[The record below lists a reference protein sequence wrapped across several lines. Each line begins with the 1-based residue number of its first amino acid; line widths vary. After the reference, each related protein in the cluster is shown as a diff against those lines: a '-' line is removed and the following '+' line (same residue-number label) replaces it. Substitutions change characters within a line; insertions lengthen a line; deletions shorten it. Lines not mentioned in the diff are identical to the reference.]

1 MGLPIVDFCSKV
13 FTRSL
18 VTCFEFFLKFAKFPM
33 KSDSRL
39 KKLEW
44 MGIYLSIIESRQLE
58 IYCKQL
64 KQTKIEIGA
73 GFYFCRNGCVRLGPG
88 WVEKTNRSLSKSTQL
103 KPSPSSKEGLEVR
116 SPHWTNSRQF

>member
-1 MGLPIVDFCSKV
+1 MLSFLGNLIRLNEKSAQIMSVDFCSKV

-44 MGIYLSIIESRQLE
+44 MGIYLSINESRQLE

-64 KQTKIEIGA
+64 KLTKIEIGA
-73 GFYFCRNGCVRLGPG
+73 GFLCRNGCVRLGRAG
-88 WVEKTNRSLSKSTQL
+88 R
-103 KPSPSSKEGLEVR
+103 R
-116 SPHWTNSRQF
+116 RQTGVCQKALN

>member
-1 MGLPIVDFCSKV
+1 MKNGCNLVKKKINQVTSIFHLRGGEIKKKFFSGLPIVDFCSKV

-33 KSDSRL
+33 KFDIRL

-44 MGIYLSIIESRQLE
+44 MGIYLNINESRQLE

-73 GFYFCRNGCVRLGPG
+73 GFYFL
-88 WVEKTNRSLSKSTQL
+88 
-103 KPSPSSKEGLEVR
+103 
-116 SPHWTNSRQF
+116 

>member
-1 MGLPIVDFCSKV
+1 MKNGCNLVNFFFNQVTSVFHLRGGEIKKSFLGLPIVDFCSKV

-44 MGIYLSIIESRQLE
+44 MGIYLNSNESRQLE

-64 KQTKIEIGA
+64 NQTKIEIGA
-73 GFYFCRNGCVRLGPG
+73 GFYFL
-88 WVEKTNRSLSKSTQL
+88 
-103 KPSPSSKEGLEVR
+103 
-116 SPHWTNSRQF
+116 